1 MHEQAPRQGTCSQG
15 KPSDSALASPR
26 LRLLDRESDRCPPQ
40 CIQKSELAFVYNT
53 TTRLLSRSARSL
65 ERSSR
70 SVTHAASR
78 NASLLADIFADEPNR
93 SAFLSRSFIFER
105 ARGETKNFSSPPKAE
120 HQMSAHLHCLYG
132 PQLKHGRTRSSR
144 MYPFACSKVYDLR
157 EYTENTRWGP
167 FMNDGSLRVDWEKV
181 EAILLVLRSNIKN
194 KSLDSFSIF
203 AHFWDK
209 PFAGPWEGSYIPW
222 PPLTERKQ
230 SELERRDPYDVT
242 GTWLRV
248 VCFLDYN
255 DFFAYNFP
263 TGDELP
269 DNVPRPAL
277 DTFEATRLILMKIR
291 VTDITDPEE
300 GDGDGPVVHFRGF
313 SRSLD
318 SSWDDNADSDMRG
331 RIRLYGEVD
340 PWLCLVL
347 WEAPLN

>member
-1 MHEQAPRQGTCSQG
+1 MS
-15 KPSDSALASPR
+15 SDLIPFVCLCA
-26 LRLLDRESDRCPPQ
+26 Q
-40 CIQKSELAFVYNT
+40 QKSELAFVYDT

-65 ERSSR
+65 ERPTR
-70 SVTHAASR
+70 SVTSAPSR
-78 NASLLADIFADEPNR
+78 NADLLGDFFADETNR

-105 ARGETKNFSSPPKAE
+105 ARGETKNFSDPPRPE

-132 PQLKHGRTRSSR
+132 MPLLKHGRTRSSR

-157 EYTENTRWGP
+157 EYTHDTRWGP
-167 FMNDGSLRVDWEKV
+167 FMGDGSLRVDWEKV

-203 AHFWDK
+203 AHFWDR

-222 PPLTERKQ
+222 PPAAEREEWERERQ
-230 SELERRDPYDVT
+230 SELGRQDPYDVS

-255 DFFAYNFP
+255 DFFSYNFP
-263 TGDELP
+263 LGDEIP

-277 DTFEATRLILMKIR
+277 DTTEATRLILMKIH
-291 VTDITDPEE
+291 VTAITDPEE
-300 GDGDGPVVHFRGF
+300 GGEDGDGPVVHFRGF

-318 SSWDDNADSDMRG
+318 SSWDDNADSDLRG
-331 RIRLYGEVD
+331 RIRLYGEVFVSV
-340 PWLCLVL
+340 WYVL
-347 WEAPLN
+347 PC